1 MDRRTVQLQ
10 VAGQSYK
17 VVSSA
22 NEGDLL
28 RLAATVSA
36 KLLEVVPRGKVVPP
50 QAMLLAA
57 ISLAHELEAERGKR
71 EALER
76 RARDL
81 LRRVLVRLDDAL
93 ESGGEGGDSDDSSD
107 DVGGNGDLTTDEEP
121 AAPLT

>member
-10 VAGQSYK
+10 IAGQSYK

-22 NEGDLL
+22 TEGDLL
-28 RLAATVSA
+28 RLAATVTA
-36 KLLEVVPRGKVVPP
+36 KLAEVVPRGKPVPP

-57 ISLAHELEAERGKR
+57 MSLAHDLETERTKR

-76 RARDL
+76 RSRDL

-93 ESGGEGGDSDDSSD
+93 EPGEERDDTADTDDGDDDSI
-107 DVGGNGDLTTDEEP
+107 EEP
-121 AAPLT
+121 APLT